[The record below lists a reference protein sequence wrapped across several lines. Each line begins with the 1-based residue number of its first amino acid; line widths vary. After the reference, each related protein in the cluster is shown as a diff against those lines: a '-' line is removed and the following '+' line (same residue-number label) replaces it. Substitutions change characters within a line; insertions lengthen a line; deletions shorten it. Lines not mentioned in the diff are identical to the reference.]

1 MVPFI
6 KGTKLLP
13 GYAKNQKSVPHLLK
27 GQFGEER
34 PVLAHGGVGGWSHVT
49 QDDLNLTQRPTV
61 TLNF

>member
-13 GYAKNQKSVPHLLK
+13 GYAKSQKSAPHPLK

-34 PVLAHGGVGGWSHVT
+34 PVLTHGGVGVG
-49 QDDLNLTQRPTV
+49 LT
-61 TLNF
+61 